1 MSNPKK
7 TFTATY
13 AGVTVEITT
22 ARKIAWASFFI
33 LEDGS
38 TRPGSFYAGKLANA
52 RKDASATYGI
62 NARRNGL
69 VGYTVVPATVK
80 EAK

>member
-1 MSNPKK
+1 MSNAKK

-13 AGVTVEITT
+13 AGVTAEIST
-22 ARKIAWASFFI
+22 ARKIAWASFFL

-38 TRPGSFYAGKLANA
+38 ARLGSFYAGQRATA
-52 RKDASATYGI
+52 EKDARATFGI

-69 VGYTVVPATVK
+69 VNYRIVPATHQ
-80 EAK
+80 EA